1 MFLKNRL
8 VLNSL
13 FLLLSQNS
21 FALSDD
27 ANKPINVNADSV
39 SINEKTGISI
49 YLGNVTFTQ
58 GSLILNGSKVV
69 IHQTEGEVTKI
80 LVDGQ
85 PAKFQQ
91 QQDDSPDIVHA
102 RAGKMKYITKDERVY
117 LRQKASV
124 WQGDNLIKGNEIE
137 YNTRTSTVTA
147 QKSQNNSNRVHVVI
161 EPNKK
166 DPESKK

>member
-1 MFLKNRL
+1 MFQKNKFFLK
-8 VLNSL
+8 VI
-13 FLLLSQNS
+13 FLTLANNC

-27 ANKPINVNADSV
+27 ANKPININADSV
-39 SINEKTGISI
+39 SLNEKTGISI
-49 YLGNVTFTQ
+49 YTGNVTFIQ
-58 GSLILNGSKVV
+58 GSLILNGSKVI
-69 IHQTEGEVTKI
+69 IHQPNGEVTKI
-80 LVDGQ
+80 LVDGK

-102 RAGKMKYITKDERVY
+102 RAEKMKYITKDERVY
-117 LRQKASV
+117 LRENASV
-124 WQGDNLIKGNEIE
+124 WQGDNLVKGNEIE

-166 DPESKK
+166 TTNTK